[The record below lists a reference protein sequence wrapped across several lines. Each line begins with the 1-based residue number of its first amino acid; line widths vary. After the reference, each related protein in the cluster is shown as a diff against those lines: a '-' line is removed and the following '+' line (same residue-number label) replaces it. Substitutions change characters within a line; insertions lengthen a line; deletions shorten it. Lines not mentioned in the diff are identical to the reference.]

1 MQEINQQDLESLLR
15 PQLGN
20 EVIVESFTSKFL
32 TQPGENYGS
41 TMLALEVNI
50 IKGED
55 KATRSKLNLVAKLVP
70 PPGFLWKVFDPP
82 TTAWKE
88 ILCYTSVKEEYE
100 KLQKE
105 KCIPKEKF
113 LDVFPRCYGA
123 RTTLSKE
130 IGEKADENAVL
141 LLENLKTLNYCLGD
155 RKKGLDLTHTRLAV
169 SQLARFHAIS
179 IALKKLKPQVY
190 KDIVFRAC
198 RPRNFDFSEEEK
210 RANTPRLINSVKII
224 PECEI
229 YIDRVLEAINM
240 GIKRQYDKSLHTPCE
255 LYATIVHSDFWV
267 NNMMFKYDPNNEN
280 IPVGIKFLDFQIV
293 KYSSCVRDLIF
304 FLYTS
309 TEEGVITNHY
319 DELVSLYH
327 DNFTDC
333 LKLTGCETSEYTFQ
347 SLLDEIDASAPL
359 EADHILFM
367 LTPICADRDN
377 VAQSLSE
384 IDGFA
389 SVFTEPN
396 AAHKRKVKQLVIDFV
411 NRGWI

>member
-20 EVIVESFTSKFL
+20 EVIVESFTSKPL

-55 KATRSKLNLVAKLVP
+55 KATRRKLNLVAKLVP

-88 ILCYTSVKEEYE
+88 ILCYISVKEEYE

-105 KCIPKEKF
+105 KYVPKEKF

-141 LLENLKTLNYCLGD
+141 LLENLKTLNYRLGD
-155 RKKGLDLTHTRLAV
+155 RKKGLDITHTRLAV

-179 IALKKLKPQVY
+179 IALKKLKPQVF
-190 KDIVFRAC
+190 KDIVLKAC
-198 RPRNFDFSEEEK
+198 RPRNFDISEEER
-210 RANTPRLINSVKII
+210 RANTPTLINSVKII
-224 PECEI
+224 PECEM
-229 YIDRVLEAINM
+229 YVDRVLEAINM
-240 GIKRQYDKSLHTPCE
+240 GIKRQFDKSLHAPCE
-255 LYATIVHSDFWV
+255 LYATFIHSDFWV

-280 IPVGIKFLDFQIV
+280 IPVGIKFVDFQIV
-293 KYSSCVRDLIF
+293 NYSSCVRDLIF

-309 TEEGVITNHY
+309 TEERVITNHY

-333 LKLTGCETSEYTFQ
+333 LKLTGCDTSEYTFQ

-359 EADHILFM
+359 EADHILPM
-367 LTPICADRDN
+367 LTPICADKDK

-384 IDGFA
+384 IDSFA

-396 AAHKRKVKQLVIDFV
+396 APQKRKTKEFILDFV
-411 NRGWI
+411 KRGWI